1 MDLMEN
7 FQETIDENLLWIL
20 PYPILLS
27 HCPSLWWL
35 NLFFM
40 FKPLSLMLKTML
52 NHVNPY
58 VWWFKTTIVEGQK
71 WKVHLDVGLS
81 DSKNMHSMLEISWRS
96 FYLHVELGQNRQ
108 FPHIFL
114 GQTIPFFSLILP
126 VSEDFHLPGLVNC
139 PRKRTGKIHHF
150 LWLNLAKSTISKR
163 PFPSSQTVDIT
174 RGLSDL
180 PVFYI
185 FFNLHLSALMPNSAN
200 TAITVDSSKPC
211 TGFQMGLTSLDHWE
225 CQCFVDGYPLVN
237 NGYVMVIIMAM

>member
-81 DSKNMHSMLEISWRS
+81 DSKNMQSMLEISWRS

-114 GQTIPFFSLILP
+114 GQTIPFFSLILL

-185 FFNLHLSALMPNSAN
+185 FLLSPSLRLDAKFCQHSHHSRFQQALH
-200 TAITVDSSKPC
+200 
-211 TGFQMGLTSLDHWE
+211 GFS
-225 CQCFVDGYPLVN
+225 DGIDLPGPLRMSMLCRWVPS
-237 NGYVMVIIMAM
+237 GK